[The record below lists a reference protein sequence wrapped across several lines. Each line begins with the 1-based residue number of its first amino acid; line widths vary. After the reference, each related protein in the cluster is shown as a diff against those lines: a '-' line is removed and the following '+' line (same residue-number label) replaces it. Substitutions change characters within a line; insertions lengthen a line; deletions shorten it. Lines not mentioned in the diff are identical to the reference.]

1 MSLLVCTVR
10 STLPPFLSPRFSPPP
25 SSRRGPPPWVRHLKG
40 QREALEKKQQEE
52 QDLADYI
59 NSLEAK
65 RTYFPHVIEALH
77 NIDHNQVPMELIV
90 ELIKVIYRS
99 EEPGAILVFMPGW
112 DTISKLHD
120 MLKADPVFR
129 SRHLII
135 PLHSLMPTSYQ
146 QSVIFYI
153 IIIYLHLQCTCTS
166 TCTW

>member
-1 MSLLVCTVR
+1 MR
-10 STLPPFLSPRFSPPP
+10 SSHSPFLSPRFSPPP
-25 SSRRGPPPWVRHLKG
+25 SSRQGPPPWVRHLRG
-40 QREALEKKQQEE
+40 QREALEKRQQEE

-65 RTYFPHVIEALH
+65 RTYFPHVIEALC
-77 NIDHNQVPMELIV
+77 NIDHDHVPMELIV
-90 ELIKVIYRS
+90 ELIKVICRS

-146 QSVIFYI
+146 QSVIFLYI
-153 IIIYLHLQCTCTS
+153 LKPTMYM
-166 TCTW
+166 